1 VGGGFTIPD
10 GVQVRSV
17 GPAQTVDTQL
27 GAVQLPGS
35 SSGAFPTISDGS
47 VVLGNNTALSG
58 LEIND
63 AFGDAILGQ
72 NLNNVTL
79 QDNRVN
85 GALGA
90 GIKLEDVGGN
100 VLIERNQLNNSV
112 FDTGIFISTGDAI
125 SQQLT
130 IKNNNISGNAEQG
143 ILIRAT
149 QAAQAVADIQDNVVA
164 GNNTSVSATG
174 IEVETNNV
182 APKRRANGRPAYLA
196 RRCANF
202 FTLRGL

>member
-1 VGGGFTIPD
+1 MGGGFTIPD
-10 GVQVRSV
+10 GVQVRLV

-27 GAVQLPGS
+27 GAVQ
-35 SSGAFPTISDGS
+35 
-47 VVLGNNTALSG
+47 
-58 LEIND
+58 
-63 AFGDAILGQ
+63 
-72 NLNNVTL
+72 
-79 QDNRVN
+79 
-85 GALGA
+85 
-90 GIKLEDVGGN
+90 
-100 VLIERNQLNNSV
+100 
-112 FDTGIFISTGDAI
+112 DAI

-174 IEVETNNV
+174 IEVETNKV